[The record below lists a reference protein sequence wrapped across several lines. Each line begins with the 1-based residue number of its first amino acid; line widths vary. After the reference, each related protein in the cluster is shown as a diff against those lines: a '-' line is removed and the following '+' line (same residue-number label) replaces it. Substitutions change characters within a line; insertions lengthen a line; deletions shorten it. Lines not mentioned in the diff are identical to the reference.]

1 MRFLTALA
9 IASVLTLIL
18 AVGSVAACSFAPATL
33 DQVAAEAELIYVARV
48 TDKPADR
55 TYVLDVQEVF
65 RGDVP
70 ATVTFEPDPSAG
82 VSSCEASV
90 KVGATYLFGSDDLE
104 GPLGL
109 GDIWLRIDGQQLV
122 GLLITTPSGDT
133 AALYETL
140 RDLPDTAMRLPATPP
155 PTPGPITWAGIALL
169 IAALTA
175 TVPRGHRSTGI
186 RA

>member
-1 MRFLTALA
+1 MRFLTAVA

-82 VSSCEASV
+82 VSSCEPASRWEQRTCSE
-90 KVGATYLFGSDDLE
+90 ATTWRARSGSAIS
-104 GPLGL
+104 GCGL
-109 GDIWLRIDGQQLV
+109 
-122 GLLITTPSGDT
+122 
-133 AALYETL
+133 
-140 RDLPDTAMRLPATPP
+140 
-155 PTPGPITWAGIALL
+155 
-169 IAALTA
+169 
-175 TVPRGHRSTGI
+175 TGSSSS
-186 RA
+186 AC